1 VAKRIDE
8 CRRCNACIDICP
20 MGSIR
25 MTITGAMVL
34 SGKCIG
40 CGLCASRCHFSV
52 LTMEKRSPE
61 LKKERDRDVL
71 NRVFG

>member
-1 VAKRIDE
+1 
-8 CRRCNACIDICP
+8 
-20 MGSIR
+20 